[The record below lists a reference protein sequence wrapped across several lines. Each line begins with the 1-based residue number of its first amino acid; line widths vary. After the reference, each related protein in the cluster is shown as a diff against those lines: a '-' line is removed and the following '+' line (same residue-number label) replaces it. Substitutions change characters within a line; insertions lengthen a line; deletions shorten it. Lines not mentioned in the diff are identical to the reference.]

1 MVEIDVK
8 MRKKIIKLLKQKNI
22 KSRVLT
28 QINLNTKY
36 TKKNKNTNITV

>member
-36 TKKNKNTNITV
+36 TNKNKNTNITV